1 MTLQIDQGL
10 FKLDMTDHHAIL
22 GIPLNSDAKQV
33 RKPYLKI
40 VRRLHPDS
48 HAAEGEEAKQKASE
62 LLSKLVNPA
71 YEMLS
76 NEKEVAEYS
85 VLLKL
90 KGQQLQRQG
99 ETVQLSTDAARKLA
113 SAGNV
118 DHVYQTE
125 LKALSA
131 NQYES
136 LDHVLEITGQISELN
151 LVYLMRT
158 AGGTMEAKASQ
169 PAASTSSAQSA
180 TTSATAAGGEK
191 AKAYK
196 PQAGKP
202 AEPMR
207 SVTLMEQYIRRAE
220 DFELR
225 KEYPRAILELREALQ
240 TNPRSA
246 DCHARLGQV
255 YLKSK
260 QGTMAK
266 IHFGK
271 ALEYDPQNQLA
282 LEGKK
287 LLEKAGKK
295 QSQSTAQ
302 KSSTQEKSKGGLFGL
317 FGGKKK

>member
-10 FKLDMTDHHAIL
+10 FRLEMIDHHAIL

-48 HAAEGEEAKQKASE
+48 HAAEGEGAKQKASE

-99 ETVQLSTDAARKLA
+99 DTVQLATDAARKLA
-113 SAGNV
+113 SAANV

-131 NQYES
+131 AQYES
-136 LDHVLEITGQISELN
+136 LDRALEITGQISELN

-158 AGGTMEAKASQ
+158 AGGKMEVKAGQ
-169 PAASTSSAQSA
+169 PESTPSA
-180 TTSATAAGGEK
+180 TTAASAKTAKTEK
-191 AKAYK
+191 GKAYK
-196 PQAGKP
+196 PQAGQP
-202 AEPMR
+202 PEPIR
-207 SVTLMEQYIRRAE
+207 SVSLLEQYIRRAE

-225 KEYPRAILELREALQ
+225 KDYTSAVRELREALQ

-287 LLEKAGKK
+287 LLEQASKK
-295 QSQSTAQ
+295 QSQATAQ
-302 KSSTQEKSKGGLFGL
+302 KSSAQEKSKGGLFGL

>member
-48 HAAEGEEAKQKASE
+48 HAAEGEGAKQKASE

-99 ETVQLSTDAARKLA
+99 DTVQLVTDAARKLA
-113 SAGNV
+113 SAANV

-131 NQYES
+131 TQYES
-136 LDHVLEITGQISELN
+136 LDRVLEVTGQISELN

-158 AGGTMEAKASQ
+158 AGGTMEAKVGQSE
-169 PAASTSSAQSA
+169 STPSAKTAGAKA
-180 TTSATAAGGEK
+180 TKDEK
-191 AKAYK
+191 SKAYK
-196 PQAGKP
+196 PQAGQP
-202 AEPMR
+202 PEPIR
-207 SVTLMEQYIRRAE
+207 SVSLLEQYIRRAE

-225 KEYPRAILELREALQ
+225 RDYTSAIRELREALQ

-246 DCHARLGQV
+246 DCHARLGQI

-287 LLEKAGKK
+287 LLEKASKK
-295 QSQSTAQ
+295 QSQSAAQ
-302 KSSTQEKSKGGLFGL
+302 KSSAQEKSKGGLFGL

>member
-10 FKLDMTDHHAIL
+10 FKLDMIDHHAIL

-99 ETVQLSTDAARKLA
+99 DTIQLATDAARKLA
-113 SAGNV
+113 SAANV
-118 DHVYQTE
+118 DHVYQAE
-125 LKALSA
+125 LKTLSA
-131 NQYES
+131 AQYES
-136 LDHVLEITGQISELN
+136 LDNVIDITGKISELN

-158 AGGTMEAKASQ
+158 AGGKMEAKASQ
-169 PAASTSSAQSA
+169 PASSSSA
-180 TTSATAAGGEK
+180 TPAAKAEGGEK

-196 PQAGKP
+196 PQAGAPP
-202 AEPMR
+202 APSR
-207 SVTLMEQYIRRAE
+207 SVSLLEQYIRRAE

-266 IHFGK
+266 IHFNK

-287 LLEKAGKK
+287 LLEKASKK
-295 QSQSTAQ
+295 QSQAAAQ